1 MKKQEPRKHHYIPRF
16 ILKNFNDNNGQVN
29 YWDIKKNKLEKRNIK
44 SVFMNI
50 DMYRDETIN
59 EQDPTQI
66 ESKFAIFE
74 CEIAKLIN
82 SKIKYIN
89 NSSLI
94 KKWKLNVTKNINEIE
109 IKIKKSYDLKE
120 VNKYNSRYKF
130 IIISIII
137 FLLKYYLKSK

>member
-16 ILKNFNDNNGQVN
+16 ILKNFNDDKGQVN

-66 ESKFAIFE
+66 ESKFSIFE
-74 CEIAKLIN
+74 CEIAKLISEDIAPDTPLQKN
-82 SKIKYIN
+82 LAKTSKILGIVAL
-89 NSSLI
+89 SI
-94 KKWKLNVTKNINEIE
+94 C
-109 IKIKKSYDLKE
+109 
-120 VNKYNSRYKF
+120 F
-130 IIISIII
+130 IIFIIGVIQGRPLFDMFMTSVSLAVASIP
-137 FLLKYYLKSK
+137 F